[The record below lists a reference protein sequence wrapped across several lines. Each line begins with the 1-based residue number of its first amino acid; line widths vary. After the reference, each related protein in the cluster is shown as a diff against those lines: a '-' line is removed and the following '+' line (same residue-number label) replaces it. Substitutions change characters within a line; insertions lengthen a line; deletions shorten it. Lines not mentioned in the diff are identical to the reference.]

1 MKTNWKKL
9 INPDYLG
16 AYSLDDGN
24 GKYTDIVA
32 TIQYVKV
39 ENVTGPDG
47 KKEDCVVAH
56 FSERDTKPMI
66 LNTTNMKMLEK
77 LFHTKYI
84 EDWAGRKIQIGVEAV
99 KAFGDIVDA
108 LRIRKFLPREEGQA
122 KCSDCE
128 EDITP
133 VTTDKG
139 TISAVQLV
147 ALSQKRFGTI
157 LCAECMKK
165 REAAQKA
172 AEAVQYS
179 EAAQPLSE
187 VNEAA
192 AIETEEKETEG
203 TDNATE

>member
-24 GKYTDIVA
+24 GKYADIVA

-47 KKEDCVVAH
+47 KKEDCAVAH
-56 FSERDTKPMI
+56 FSERDLKPMI

-77 LFHTKYI
+77 LFHSKYI

-122 KCSDCE
+122 KCTDCSE
-128 EDITP
+128 EITDAP
-133 VTTDKG
+133 LASGGVAT
-139 TISAVQLV
+139 AVQVV
-147 ALSQKRFGTI
+147 ALSRKRFGCD

-165 REAAQKA
+165 RDAAKKA
-172 AEAVQYS
+172 AEA
-179 EAAQPLSE
+179 EAEP
-187 VNEAA
+187 
-192 AIETEEKETEG
+192 TPTGTEG
-203 TDNATE
+203 ADNATE

>member
-24 GKYTDIVA
+24 GKYADIVA

-47 KKEDCVVAH
+47 KKEDCAVAH
-56 FSERDTKPMI
+56 FSERDLKPMI

-77 LFHTKYI
+77 LFHSKYI
-84 EDWAGRKIQIGVEAV
+84 EDWAGRKIQIGVESV
-99 KAFGDIVDA
+99 KAFGDLVDA
-108 LRIRKFLPREEGQA
+108 LRIRKFLPREETAGPA

-128 EDITP
+128 NEITP

-139 TISAVQLV
+139 VMSAAQLV
-147 ALSQKRFGTI
+147 ALSRKRFGAD
-157 LCAECMKK
+157 LCADCMKK

-172 AEAVQYS
+172 AEAAQADIS
-179 EAAQPLSE
+179 AGGEPIEAES
-187 VNEAA
+187 N
-192 AIETEEKETEG
+192 ETEG
-203 TDNATE
+203 AGNATE